1 MTLICRTAFNMARCR
16 SQKATLIILLS
27 FSVTVGFFLHT
38 SVRKYQDATILDPH
52 QKNPIS
58 REIDPYA
65 LDIQTDDQWRWLS
78 YLGRGGEDQRGEGS
92 REDVTVTADR
102 EEGEVEFGTD
112 GLVRGWEDRAAE
124 KTRGYAKIS
133 SRVRHSHPIHDL
145 IKRGNE
151 KWAALLSR

>member
-1 MTLICRTAFNMARCR
+1 MTLICRTSFNMARCR

-27 FSVTVGFFLHT
+27 FSVTVGFLLHT
-38 SVRKYQDATILDPH
+38 SVRRYQDATILDSH
-52 QKNPIS
+52 QTNPIS
-58 REIDPYA
+58 REIDPHA

-78 YLGRGGEDQRGEGS
+78 YLGRGGEDQRAEGIK
-92 REDVTVTADR
+92 EDVTVTVDR
-102 EEGEVEFGTD
+102 DEGEVEFGKD

-151 KWAALLSR
+151 KWAALLER

>member
-1 MTLICRTAFNMARCR
+1 MTLICRTSFNMARCR

-27 FSVTVGFFLHT
+27 FSVTVGFLLHT
-38 SVRKYQDATILDPH
+38 SVRRYRDATILDAH
-52 QKNPIS
+52 QTKSIS
-58 REIDPYA
+58 REIDPHA
-65 LDIQTDDQWRWLS
+65 LDIQTDNQWRWLS
-78 YLGRGGEDQRGEGS
+78 YLGQGGVDQRAEGS
-92 REDVTVTADR
+92 KEDVTATVDR
-102 EEGEVEFGTD
+102 DEGEVEFGKD

-151 KWAALLSR
+151 KWAALLER